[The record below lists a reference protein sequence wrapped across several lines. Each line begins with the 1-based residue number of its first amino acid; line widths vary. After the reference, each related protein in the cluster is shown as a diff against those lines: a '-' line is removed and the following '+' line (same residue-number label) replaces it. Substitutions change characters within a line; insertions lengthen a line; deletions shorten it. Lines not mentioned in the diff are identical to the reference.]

1 MSLCLY
7 FLLQLFASTTAS
19 VFISLFL
26 LPFPICLI
34 NIISA
39 FMSGLVWLVK
49 LQVNSGPKET
59 LLTF

>member
-1 MSLCLY
+1 MSVLSPTA
-7 FLLQLFASTTAS
+7 FASTAAS

-26 LPFPICLI
+26 LPFPIWLI